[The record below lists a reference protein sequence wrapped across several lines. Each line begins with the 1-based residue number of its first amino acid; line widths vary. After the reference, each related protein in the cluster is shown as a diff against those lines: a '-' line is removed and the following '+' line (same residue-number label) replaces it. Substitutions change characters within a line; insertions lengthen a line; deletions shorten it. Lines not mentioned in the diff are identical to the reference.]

1 MLSVEAA
8 TAPSNY
14 IYENLAIS
22 PLSRGTRIAISNAIV
37 FLLLVLALVVV
48 ILLKSYQNTMLVR
61 TAIPRTPALGR
72 HPELFHQYYYNLAPA
87 ITIVI

>member
-61 TAIPRTPALGR
+61 TAIPDT
-72 HPELFHQYYYNLAPA
+72 
-87 ITIVI
+87 TIGQAS